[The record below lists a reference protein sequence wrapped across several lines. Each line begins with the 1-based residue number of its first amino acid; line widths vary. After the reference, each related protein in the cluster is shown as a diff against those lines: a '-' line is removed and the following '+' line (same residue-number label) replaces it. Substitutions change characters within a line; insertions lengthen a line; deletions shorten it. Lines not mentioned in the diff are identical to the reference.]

1 MKKIIASA
9 FLAAFALT
17 ANVQANDKLGGFASE
32 EKKTEVVY
40 SVGMT
45 GVT

>member
-17 ANVQANDKLGGFASE
+17 ANVQAK
-32 EKKTEVVY
+32 EKPAPAPAKEAPEAVVY